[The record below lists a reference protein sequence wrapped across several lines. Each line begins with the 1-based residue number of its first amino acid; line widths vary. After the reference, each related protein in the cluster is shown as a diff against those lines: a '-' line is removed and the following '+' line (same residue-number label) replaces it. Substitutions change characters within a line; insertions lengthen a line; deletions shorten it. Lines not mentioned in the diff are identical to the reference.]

1 MELLDKYT
9 EISLEAYWK
18 ELVYEAQHAN
28 DTGSGYIA
36 DDEAPTT
43 DTIDGYSSC

>member
-1 MELLDKYT
+1 MGLLDKYT

-18 ELVYEAQHAN
+18 ELVYEAQHVN
-28 DTGSGYIA
+28 DTSGYIA
-36 DDEAPTT
+36 DDEAATT